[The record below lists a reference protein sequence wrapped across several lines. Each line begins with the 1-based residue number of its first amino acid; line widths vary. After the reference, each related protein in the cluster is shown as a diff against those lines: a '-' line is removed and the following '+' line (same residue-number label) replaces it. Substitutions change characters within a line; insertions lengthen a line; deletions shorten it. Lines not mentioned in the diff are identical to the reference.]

1 MKVKLLIALIAFTGV
16 FLFFPLPVGQS
27 TCLFGHLSG
36 ICLYRE
42 MAGSHEMMR
51 HYVRFFA
58 LPWWG
63 SIGLAVYVL
72 HSWRRKPGRNNQDDR
87 LTGSANDRERFRV

>member
-1 MKVKLLIALIAFTGV
+1 MKVKLLLALIALAGA

-72 HSWRRKPGRNNQDDR
+72 HSLRRKPRCNNQDDR
-87 LTGSANDRERFRV
+87 LTGPVE